1 VCQRNKME
9 IREEANERER
19 ERENVFVC
27 ICLPV
32 CVCVCVFASI
42 WTLFPKRPEG
52 KMQNSQSPST

>member
-1 VCQRNKME
+1 MCQRNKME

>member
-42 WTLFPKRPEG
+42 WTLLPKRPEG
-52 KMQNSQSPST
+52 KMQDSQSPST